1 MTAKPPLAVKTKLI
15 DLLKNKFFLG
25 TIKFIL
31 PCLVGLACL
40 YYIVFGFQWSEIWE
54 ILKGANLSLF
64 LSSAVASTI
73 VFWLLRSVR
82 WAILLRRENLR
93 ISFFKLYLYT
103 AVTIGFANFT
113 PFQSGEALKVEM
125 FRKYGGSRLSGYT
138 LFFFEKLLDLAV
150 IALLSLTG
158 IYTLFDAAFP
168 ANTPLLITVLAAG
181 LIISAATMFF
191 LARRWQAKIY
201 AARGEFL
208 PDVQTFA
215 AAFLFTLASWAA
227 MIAGWKYILQ
237 SVAINLTVLQT
248 TSVVSLTT
256 VATIISLVPGAIGVS
271 EVSIAA
277 LLSQIGYETSIAQSG
292 AILMGVYSL
301 VILALAVVHLILLKT
316 LNYADNSARKK
327 LKQVGKNV

>member
-1 MTAKPPLAVKTKLI
+1 LAGITTTDSVKDTSSHRAA
-15 DLLKNKFFLG
+15 
-25 TIKFIL
+25 KFIL
-31 PCLVGLACL
+31 PCLLGSLCL
-40 YYIVFGFQWSEIWE
+40 YYIIISFQWAEIWR
-54 ILKGANLSLF
+54 ILQHTDVLIF
-64 LSSAVASTI
+64 LVSSVLATLA
-73 VFWLLRSVR
+73 FWLLRTAR
-82 WAILLRRENLR
+82 WAYLLRGERLD

-138 LFFFEKLLDLAV
+138 FFFFEKLLDLAV

-158 IYTLFDAAFP
+158 IFTLFDFAFP
-168 ANTPLLITVLAAG
+168 KNTPLVIAGLATG
-181 LIISAATMFF
+181 LIISAAAIFF

-201 AARGEFL
+201 AVRCEVL

-227 MIAGWKYILQ
+227 MITGWKYILQ
-237 SVAINLTVLQT
+237 SVGINLNLLQT

-256 VATIISLVPGAIGVS
+256 IVSIISLVPGAVGVS

-292 AILMGVYSL
+292 AMLMGIYSL
-301 VILALAVVHLILLKT
+301 VILVLTIVHLVLLKT
-316 LNYADNSARKK
+316 LNYADDRAGEK
-327 LKQVGKNV
+327 LKQVEKNV